1 MKQLLITLLA
11 CVMCTSVAYAEQ
23 ADEQKEEGISM
34 KDVSYCLGLD
44 MGRNFK
50 ELKVDVD
57 LDMLVDGIRDGIK
70 GSDPKLDRNRQRAIM
85 IAFQKEMLN
94 RRKEIMEE
102 RQKLREKMAEVN
114 KEKGRAFLK
123 ENAKRKGIKTT
134 ESGLQFLVIKEGS
147 GPSPKPT
154 DTIKVNYK
162 GTLLDGTEFDST
174 YIKGEPA
181 VFKVQSVIPGWIE
194 GIQLMK
200 VGGKYKFF
208 IPPDLAY
215 AYRGAEPDIGPNE
228 TLIFEVELLGIEE

>member
-11 CVMCTSVAYAEQ
+11 CVLCVSAAYAEK
-23 ADEQKEEGISM
+23 AEEKKEEDISM

-44 MGRNFK
+44 MGQQFK

-57 LDMLVDGIRDGIK
+57 LDMLAAGILDGIK
-70 GSDPKLDRNRQRAIM
+70 GTEPKLDRSKRRTIM
-85 IAFQKEMLN
+85 IAFQKEMLK
-94 RRKEIMEE
+94 RRKEIMAE
-102 RQKLREKMAEVN
+102 RQKLREKTALVN
-114 KEKGRAFLK
+114 KEKGLAFLK
-123 ENAKRKGIKTT
+123 ENAKKKGVKTT
-134 ESGLQFLVIKEGS
+134 ESGLQFLVLKEGTGS
-147 GPSPKPT
+147 SPKPT

-174 YIKGEPA
+174 YLKGEPA
-181 VFKVQSVIPGWIE
+181 VFQVQSVIPGWIE